1 MESKDKIKESNPGEY
16 EGLLDEIIEFKELKA
31 KYAQLEEELQ
41 KCREHVEEEVKK
53 CTAHLIEI
61 NQHLQQKIIRHRRI
75 EKILIKQRN
84 LLQTLIDSLPDYLY
98 VKSVKSQFVLVNH
111 ALMQF
116 LGVVTP
122 DQIIGKTDFDFFP
135 KELATRYYLD
145 EQQIFQSGQPLVH
158 QEEPMIDRTGNP
170 RWSLTTKI
178 PLRDNQGKI
187 FGLVGLS
194 RDITERRQSE
204 EKLRRQNE
212 YLAALNETT
221 LALMNR
227 LEIDDLLKAIIAR
240 AGNLLG
246 TSHGF
251 IFLVDSEGKGTDSS
265 PTPTMVLRV
274 GVGVYSKYLGIC
286 LKPYEGLVGK
296 VWQTGQ
302 TMVVEDYQT
311 WPGRL
316 SIFRNDVFH
325 AIVAA
330 PLKSG
335 PNVVGVIGLGRLE
348 VGQIF
353 REDEIELLNRFAQ
366 LASIALDNAQ
376 LYTSAQQE
384 LAERKRTEKE
394 LYKAKEAA
402 EVASRAK
409 STFLT
414 HMSHEI
420 RTPLNAI
427 LGYTQILQRDP
438 HLTRSQRKAVNTIQ
452 KSGDHLLQLIND
464 ILDLS
469 KIEAGRVQLNP
480 TDFDLIDLMTD
491 LSAMFQLRC
500 EQNGLAWRV
509 EGLEG
514 RYHLLVRGDE
524 GKLRQILI
532 NLLDNAVKFTSS
544 GSVLLRV
551 TQKDTSQYLFEVI
564 DTGPGIPENIQKTIF
579 DPFYQGEKGIR
590 KGGTGLGLRISKTYV
605 ELMGGELAIESQE
618 GQGAR
623 FFFTISLPPVL
634 KESFLREDH
643 KGKVSR
649 LAPGYRVRALVVD
662 DDPSNREVISDML
675 SEIGGEVLEA
685 INGQEAIEKVREQ
698 TPDIIFMDYLMP
710 ALDGVE
716 TLQRITE
723 EFGREKIKMVMMTAS
738 AFSHEQDRFLQAGC
752 HRVLT
757 KPIRMEEI
765 FDCLADLLK
774 VEYEFEE
781 IRPEDFFNS
790 KATTTLPALS
800 KLQLPEDLLRRLK
813 EGAEF
818 CKITKLK
825 RFLAEMETLGPEE
838 SQLAEYLREFVNRY
852 DLEGLREILE
862 RLQS

>member
-1 MESKDKIKESNPGEY
+1 MESKDKIKESNQEKY
-16 EGLLDEIIEFKELKA
+16 EGLGQVIEFKELKA
-31 KYAQLEEELQ
+31 KYARLEEELQ
-41 KCREHVEEEVKK
+41 NYREHVGEEVKK
-53 CTAHLIEI
+53 RTAQLVEI
-61 NQHLQQKIIRHRRI
+61 NRHLQQKIIRHRRI
-75 EKILIKQRN
+75 EKILVRQRN

-98 VKSVKSQFVLVNH
+98 VKNVKSQFVLVNR

-116 LGVVTP
+116 LGIATP

-145 EQQIFQSGQPLVH
+145 EQQIFRSGRLLVH

-170 RWSLTTKI
+170 GWFLTTKI
-178 PLRDNQGKI
+178 PLRDNQGRI
-187 FGLVGLS
+187 FGLVGLN
-194 RDITERRQSE
+194 RDITERKQSE

-227 LEIDDLLKAIIAR
+227 LEIDDLLKTIIAR

-251 IFLVDSEGKGTDSS
+251 IFLVDSESKGTGSS
-265 PTPTMVLRV
+265 PAPGMVLRV

-316 SIFRNDVFH
+316 PIFKEDVFH

-376 LYTSAQQE
+376 LDTSAQQE

-402 EVASRAK
+402 EIASRAK

-452 KSGDHLLQLIND
+452 KSGDHLLKLIND
-464 ILDLS
+464 VLDLS
-469 KIEAGRVQLNP
+469 KIEAGRMQLNP
-480 TDFDLIDLMTD
+480 TDFDLVDLIAD

-500 EQNGLAWRV
+500 EQNRLTWRV

-514 RYHLLVRGDE
+514 RPHLLVRGDE

-551 TQKDTSQYLFEVI
+551 TQKDASRYLFEVI
-564 DTGPGIPENIQKTIF
+564 DTGPGIPVNIQKTIF
-579 DPFYQGEKGIR
+579 DPFYQDEKGIR

-618 GQGAR
+618 DQGAR
-623 FFFTISLPPVL
+623 FFFTIPLSPIL
-634 KESFLREDH
+634 KESFLREDR

-649 LAPGYRVRALVVD
+649 LAPGYRVKALVVD
-662 DDPSNREVISDML
+662 DDPSNREVVADML
-675 SEIGGEVLEA
+675 SEIGVEVLEA
-685 INGQEAIEKVREQ
+685 MNGQEAIEKVRKQ
-698 TPDIIFMDYLMP
+698 TPDIVFIDYLMP
-710 ALDGVE
+710 VPDGVE
-716 TLQRITE
+716 TIQRITE
-723 EFGREKIKMVMMTAS
+723 EFGKEKIKMVMMTAL

-752 HRVLT
+752 HRVIT

-765 FDCLADLLK
+765 FDCLANLLK
-774 VEYEFEE
+774 IEYEFEE
-781 IRPEDFFNS
+781 IKSEDCLDS
-790 KATTTLPALS
+790 KNTTTLPALS
-800 KLQLPEDLLRRLK
+800 KLHLPEDLLRRLK

-818 CKITKLK
+818 CKITQLK
-825 RFLAEMETLGPEE
+825 QSLAEMEALGPEE
-838 SQLAEYLREFVNRY
+838 AQLASYLREFINRY
-852 DLEGLREILE
+852 NLDGLQEIVG
-862 RLQS
+862 RLPF